1 MADHQN
7 NPPAAAAPPGLTEI
21 VTPLGTEEILKRL
34 ETAARRGRLPGY
46 EPGQDGELFGA
57 EELGHPFDY
66 RLSVRAEK
74 VDGGTRLTWTTRMLP
89 KMPTIFGA
97 VLALSV
103 WPGVWLTDS
112 MLRAYFSGYDYRTWM
127 WYLPVTVLPI
137 PWMWRGF
144 VRRSRESAARLRDEL
159 MEAVRAELNGEKA
172 G

>member
-1 MADHQN
+1 MAEPHD
-7 NPPAAAAPPGLTEI
+7 NPPASASSEATEI
-21 VTPLGTEEILKRL
+21 VTPLGREEILKRL
-34 ETAARRGRLPGY
+34 ELAARRGRLPGY
-46 EPGQDGELFGA
+46 VPGRNGELFGA

-66 RLSVRAEK
+66 RLSVHAAG
-74 VDGGTRLTWTTRMLP
+74 VDGGTRLTWSMRMLP
-89 KMPTIFGA
+89 RMPAIFGA

-144 VRRSRESAARLRDEL
+144 VRRSRESAARLRAEL
-159 MEAVRAELNGEKA
+159 LDAVRMELHGEKA

>member
-1 MADHQN
+1 MPELHDNA
-7 NPPAAAAPPGLTEI
+7 PAATPRGATEI
-21 VTPLGTEEILKRL
+21 ITPLGREEILKRL
-34 ETAARRGRLPGY
+34 DVASRRGRLPGY
-46 EPGQDGELFGA
+46 MPGRDGELFGA

-66 RLSVRAEK
+66 RLSVHAASAE
-74 VDGGTRLTWTTRMLP
+74 GGTRLTWSMRMLP
-89 KMPTIFGA
+89 KMPVIFGA

-112 MLRAYFSGYDYRTWM
+112 MLRAYFSGYDFRTWM

-144 VRRSRESAARLRDEL
+144 MRRSRESATRLRDEML
-159 MEAVRAELNGEKA
+159 EAVRAELNGEKA

>member
-1 MADHQN
+1 MADSQN
-7 NPPAAAAPPGLTEI
+7 NPPAVAPQGLTEI
-21 VTPLGTEEILKRL
+21 VTPLEREEILKRL

-46 EPGQDGELFGA
+46 QPGRDGELFGA
-57 EELGHPFDY
+57 EELGHPFDF
-66 RLSVRAEK
+66 RLSVRAEG
-74 VDGGTRLTWTTRMLP
+74 VNGGTRLTWTTRMLP

-144 VRRSRESAARLRDEL
+144 VRRSRESAEGLRDEL
-159 MEAVRAELNGEKA
+159 MAAVSAELNGEKA